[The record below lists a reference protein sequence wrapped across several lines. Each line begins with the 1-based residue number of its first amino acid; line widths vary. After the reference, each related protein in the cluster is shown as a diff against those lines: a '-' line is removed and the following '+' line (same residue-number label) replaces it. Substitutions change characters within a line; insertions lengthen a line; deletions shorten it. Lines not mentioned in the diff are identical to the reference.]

1 MNSSEIRQKFLKF
14 FEKRGHAI
22 LPSASLIPEN
32 DASSLFT
39 TAGMQPLVPYLLGA
53 KHPRGTRLADAQKCV
68 RTGDIDDVGDNRHLS
83 FFEMLGNWSLGDYF
97 KKESINWSYE
107 LLTSTD
113 EGFALDPKRLYVTV
127 FKGENGI
134 PRDEEA
140 IAVWTDVF
148 SRNNISC
155 DVCGADEILKEG
167 VRIIPLGVDDNFWI
181 AGATGPCGGDTEIF
195 YDVNPELGPLKG
207 KFSDLVKSGR
217 IIEIWNN
224 VFMEFNKTALGQYE
238 PLANKNVDT
247 GMGLER
253 TTAVLNGKAHVFATD
268 LFIPLLTKIKSLAK
282 TEDEKAERIIADHV
296 KTAVFMLADGIL
308 PSNTEQGYVL
318 RRLLRRAIRFI
329 DKLGMPNDS
338 LAYVAEEVVK
348 MYAVAYPE
356 VKTKVDDIKK
366 ELMSEDF
373 KFRTTLEKG
382 IREFSKLADK
392 NISGHD
398 AFILFSTYGFPLEL
412 TLELAQERNVTV
424 DAVAFVDEMKKHQE
438 LSRAGAEQKFKGGLA
453 GTGEI
458 ETKYH
463 TATHLL
469 NAALRKVLGDHIYQ
483 KGSNITAE
491 RMRFD
496 FSHPEKMTDE
506 QKKQVEDL
514 VNEAIK
520 KEYPVTLAQMSVK
533 EAKDQGAIGV
543 FTDKYDEV
551 VKVYTVGN
559 DSETFSKEICGGPH
573 VENTKVLG
581 HFKIMKE
588 EAVSAGVRRIK
599 AVLE

>member
-1 MNSSEIRQKFLKF
+1 
-14 FEKRGHAI
+14 
-22 LPSASLIPEN
+22 
-32 DASSLFT
+32 
-39 TAGMQPLVPYLLGA
+39 
-53 KHPRGTRLADAQKCV
+53 
-68 RTGDIDDVGDNRHLS
+68 
-83 FFEMLGNWSLGDYF
+83 
-97 KKESINWSYE
+97 
-107 LLTSTD
+107 LTSAD

-127 FKGENGI
+127 FKGLPAQAGENGI

-140 IAVWTDVF
+140 ITVWTEVF

-155 DVCGADEILKEG
+155 DVCGTDEILKEG

-195 YDVNPELGPLKG
+195 YDVSPELGSLTG
-207 KFSDLVKSGR
+207 KFSDLVKAGR

-224 VFMEFNKTALGQYE
+224 VFMEFNKTADGQYE
-238 PLANKNVDT
+238 PLTNKNVDT

-268 LFIPLLTKIKSLAK
+268 LFIPLLSKIKSLAK
-282 TEDEKAERIIADHV
+282 IEDEKAERIIADHV

-308 PSNTEQGYVL
+308 PANTEQGYVL

-329 DKLGMPNDS
+329 DKLGMPNDA

-348 MYAVAYPE
+348 MYVEAYPE
-356 VKTKVDDIKK
+356 VKAKEDDIKK
-366 ELMSEDF
+366 ELMAEDF

-382 IREFSKLADK
+382 IKEFSKFADK

-424 DAVAFVDEMKKHQE
+424 DVIAFAEEMKKHQE

-458 ETKYH
+458 ETRYH

-514 VNEAIK
+514 VNESIN
-520 KEYPVTLAQMSVK
+520 KEYPVTLAQMSVQD
-533 EAKDQGAIGV
+533 AKDQGAIGV

-573 VENTKVLG
+573 VENTKILG

-599 AVLE
+599 AVLM